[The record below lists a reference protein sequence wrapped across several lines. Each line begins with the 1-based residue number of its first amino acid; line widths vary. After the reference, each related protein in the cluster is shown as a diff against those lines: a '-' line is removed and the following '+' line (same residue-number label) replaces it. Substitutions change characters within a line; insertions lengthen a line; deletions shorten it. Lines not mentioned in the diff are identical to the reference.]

1 MLHKYLQ
8 KIKSVATLN
17 VYTYILFVFKFN
29 GSLRMELEKE
39 IQQEKFQNEYQKLLV
54 NILFT
59 HGWLTSLY
67 AKHLKPYGISAQQYN
82 ILRILRGQH
91 PNPATIN
98 LLRERM
104 LDKMS
109 NASRLVEKL
118 RLKGLVERRECPM
131 DRRAVDVII
140 TQKGLDLL
148 KTLDNVIRTM
158 EDKLKTITE
167 VEAKEVNRILD
178 KLRG

>member
-1 MLHKYLQ
+1 M
-8 KIKSVATLN
+8 V
-17 VYTYILFVFKFN
+17 
-29 GSLRMELEKE
+29 ELEKE
-39 IQQEKFQNEYQKLLV
+39 IRQKKFQNEHQKLMV
-54 NILFT
+54 NVLYT
-59 HGWLTSLY
+59 NGWLTSLY

-82 ILRILRGQH
+82 LLRILRGQH

-98 LLRERM
+98 LLKERM

-118 RLKGLVERRECPM
+118 RLKGLVERHECPV

-148 KTLDNVIRTM
+148 KKLDNITQKM
-158 EDKLKTITE
+158 EEKLNIITE
-167 VEAKEVNRILD
+167 AEAKEVNRILD

>member
-1 MLHKYLQ
+1 
-8 KIKSVATLN
+8 
-17 VYTYILFVFKFN
+17 
-29 GSLRMELEKE
+29 MELEKE
-39 IQQEKFQNEYQKLLV
+39 IQQKQFQNEYQKLMV
-54 NILFT
+54 NIFYT
-59 HGWLTSLY
+59 NGWLTSLH
-67 AKHLKPYGISAQQYN
+67 AKFLKPYGISAQQYN
-82 ILRILRGQH
+82 LLRILRGQH

-98 LLRERM
+98 LLKERM

-118 RLKGLVERRECPM
+118 RLKGLAERHECPM

-148 KTLDNVIRTM
+148 KALDNVTQSM
-158 EDKLKTITE
+158 EEKLKAITE
-167 VEAKEVNRILD
+167 AEANEANRILD

>member
-1 MLHKYLQ
+1 M
-8 KIKSVATLN
+8 
-17 VYTYILFVFKFN
+17 
-29 GSLRMELEKE
+29 RLEE
-39 IQQEKFQNEYQKLLV
+39 AIQQETFKNSRHRLLV

-59 HGWLTSLY
+59 SSWLNTIQSRM
-67 AKHLKPYGISAQQYN
+67 LKVYDISPQQYN

-91 PNPATIN
+91 PQPATIH

-118 RLKGLVERRECPM
+118 RQKGLVERRTCKS
-131 DRRAVDVII
+131 DRRAVDV
-140 TQKGLDLL
+140 L
-148 KTLDNVIRTM
+148 
-158 EDKLKTITE
+158 ITE
-167 VEAKEVNRILD
+167 AGLQLLVQLTEMEQEWESLLTHLDDRETQQLNDLLD